1 MLLIIALSKALLKEQ
16 GLPKQPEFFVNGQ
29 PIKATLEFQKQTAF
43 IALQEIQNYLSLNFQ
58 HDASKGQVVIRKGK
72 AEAIVEL
79 GKEWGLVRG
88 EPKELSGAPYLM
100 GELVMMPIDLVA
112 ELLQGRAY
120 WDEEMKLVYL
130 FFAGD

>member
-1 MLLIIALSKALLKEQ
+1 
-16 GLPKQPEFFVNGQ
+16 
-29 PIKATLEFQKQTAF
+29 
-43 IALQEIQNYLSLNFQ
+43 
-58 HDASKGQVVIRKGK
+58 
-72 AEAIVEL
+72 
-79 GKEWGLVRG
+79 VRG